1 MSAVGNAE
9 FGGFEERLLTE
20 LRAVV
25 AEHATDRT
33 AQPVRPSRA
42 VPRRSVAAALAVA
55 AAACVAALIAFSS
68 GSSPSLAQAFP
79 ILGRPGTG
87 IPSTLA
93 SFLRSGGVSAQHA
106 RLDVRHARAFRTP
119 LGTGYVLTDHDAK
132 VICVVAPGFDHNW
145 GGTCGSAAAARRQG
159 VGGLETFSARSA
171 SFVDVL
177 PQGATATIRV
187 AGGPARSGTLHDGVL
202 AFLTNRPTTVT
213 TRIDGHATTARILVP
228 TRPPRM
234 PVPSRAQL
242 ATPVRLR
249 IAGDMLTATFRARY
263 PARRG
268 VSAYVLETDES
279 TRGATSSE
287 DGGTTGN
294 VRPGQLVR
302 LRGGLPQASGP
313 VRVTVF
319 YAAPTGA
326 VRQPSDWPPVLGDV
340 TRAPKGSGTQIVA
353 TRIIIVRLST
363 SHPTGGAGG
372 GPRTSRSGG

>member
-1 MSAVGNAE
+1 MSAGGNVELGA
-9 FGGFEERLLTE
+9 FERRLLTE
-20 LRAVV
+20 LRGVV
-25 AEHATDRT
+25 VEHARNRT
-33 AQPVRPSRA
+33 AQPVRPRRA
-42 VPRRSVAAALAVA
+42 FPRRSVAAALAVA

-93 SFLRSGGVSAQHA
+93 SFLRSGGVSAQRA

-119 LGTGYVLTDHDAK
+119 LGTGYVLTDRDAK
-132 VICVVAPGFDHNW
+132 VICVAAPGFDHHW

-187 AGGPARSGTLHDGVL
+187 AGGPARATRLHDGVL
-202 AFLTNRPTTVT
+202 AFLTSRPTSVT
-213 TRIDGHATTARILVP
+213 TRIDGHATTVRILVP
-228 TRPPRM
+228 TRPARA
-234 PVPSRAQL
+234 PVPSRAQV

-249 IAGDMLTATFRARY
+249 IAGDMVTATFRARY

-268 VSAYVLETDES
+268 ASAYVLETDERS
-279 TRGATSSE
+279 GGATSSE

-302 LRGGLPQASGP
+302 LRGGLPEASGP

-326 VRQPSDWPPVLGDV
+326 VRQPCDWPPVLGDV
-340 TRAPKGSGTQIVA
+340 TRAPTGSGAQIVA
-353 TRIIIVRLST
+353 TRVIVVRLST
-363 SHPTGGAGG
+363 SRPTVGVGR